1 MGDRS
6 KFLLNLHHI
15 IKDLGNLFLK
25 KLLTLDVSAILGA
38 RIPLLNHHHFGMPR
52 KIPDEQRSKPCWH
65 SIESWLLNRD
75 PYNGWLQSPYN
86 WVVFHPLYTTINQG
100 QLVTAPRHCSCSTSR
115 FKNLTPASQQV
126 GREGTEKNPTGNP
139 ETDTTVDTRLIYSR
153 KKNVHE
159 WPADFR
165 KHLKFCGKF
174 IESNSSKRIN
184 FQVIWYSTLLGTN
197 ISQHTFESMIF
208 LFQRWDMDSFPGG

>member
-1 MGDRS
+1 MGRLPSNPKPLLRFWFPRS

-15 IKDLGNLFLK
+15 IKDLGNFFLK

-65 SIESWLLNRD
+65 SIESWLFNRD

-100 QLVTAPRHCSCSTSR
+100 QLVIAQMFLFSFPKAQGIPRHCSCSTSR
-115 FKNLTPASQQV
+115 FKNLTPPGIAASRSAGGARRRIQW
-126 GREGTEKNPTGNP
+126 GTPKPTQ
-139 ETDTTVDTRLIYSR
+139 RLIQGWYI
-153 KKNVHE
+153 
-159 WPADFR
+159 PA
-165 KHLKFCGKF
+165 KM
-174 IESNSSKRIN
+174 
-184 FQVIWYSTLLGTN
+184 STNGQP
-197 ISQHTFESMIF
+197 ISGSI
-208 LFQRWDMDSFPGG
+208 